1 MGDRLLILAITG
13 DRKKTAMSIEVN
25 KPGLLTIPQDRG
37 RTGYAH
43 LGVGCAGA
51 FDLPA
56 LRLANALSGNQPDA
70 CALEITLLGPMLKF
84 HADAWI
90 ALTGAPVAAQVDEQP
105 VSMWAPI
112 FVRRGSTLAFGAM
125 GQGCRAYLAVHGG
138 FDFEPVLGSRSFDVN
153 AALGPIGRPL
163 RSGDV
168 LKVREAGDKR
178 GSGSF
183 FTESRRTSLVSQK
196 NEPDPLLKWSID
208 PRPWFDVDQGLPLRL
223 FPGTHAHL
231 LDAKSRGLLYTQS
244 FRIAADSNRVGCRLE
259 GEPLELAEPVE
270 MVSEACVAGTVQLPP
285 SGQPIALGVEH
296 PVSGG
301 YPRIGQI
308 AAADLPRLAQ
318 RRPGDAL
325 RFAPCTLEEAQR
337 ALREREQQLREM
349 ETIIANR
356 LKQGA

>member
-168 LKVREAGDKR
+168 LKVREAGDGKR
-178 GSGSF
+178 E
-183 FTESRRTSLVSQK
+183 TANHDRNRQRPNPQWT
-196 NEPDPLLKWSID
+196 ID

>member
-56 LRLANALSGNQPDA
+56 FRLANALSGNQPDA

-168 LKVREAGDKR
+168 LKVREAGDGKR
-178 GSGSF
+178 D
-183 FTESRRTSLVSQK
+183 TANHDRNRQRPNPQWT
-196 NEPDPLLKWSID
+196 ID